1 MLTVHEEIVKKS
13 YKRME
18 NMIMDMIKIE
28 IPDIEEKL
36 QKAYDI
42 ANENKK
48 LSVKLLEKEN
58 EIKKKEN
65 IIKELEE
72 YRNAVDN
79 LLNKLEEDK
88 VIEKYDDWDHD
99 PETGAWYHVGWYIY
113 KKLQYEIIQESW

>member
-1 MLTVHEEIVKKS
+1 
-13 YKRME
+13 
-18 NMIMDMIKIE
+18 MDMIKIE

-42 ANENKK
+42 AHENKE
-48 LSVKLLEKEN
+48 LSVKLLKKDNIIQEKEN
-58 EIKKKEN
+58 R
-65 IIKELEE
+65 IKELEG
-72 YRNAVDN
+72 YRDTINN

-88 VIEKYDDWDHD
+88 VIERYDDWDHD